1 MITWNFWRA
10 RDLRDGMRAAQ
21 ILRPFLPESPPPSGT
36 RHAWSSCMTIT
47 MEQLVV
53 TLFDS
58 YDRRLHD
65 EKLAAV
71 ATEVRITEL
80 LEQSARARRAR
91 MLRRAA

>member
-1 MITWNFWRA
+1 
-10 RDLRDGMRAAQ
+10 
-21 ILRPFLPESPPPSGT
+21 
-36 RHAWSSCMTIT
+36 MTIT

-58 YDRRLHD
+58 YDRRMHD

-91 MLRRAA
+91 TLRRAA